1 MSRFSRAIFAIA
13 LVAVFGLIAAPVH
26 GQGIIGTVS
35 GKGTPSVFPSPDV
48 GLPTPSQLDV
58 TGLPSSGSSSHGV
71 AYFGSDNALV
81 SAFGASTVFNIEISS
96 SSNLATIT
104 TSPCDGTGSIE
115 VAPNLQAAL
124 MMGNSATL
132 CVVRAPFVAG
142 ATIDTLTVS
151 GTIAGYQTEAIVF
164 NSAGRAFVY
173 TTTGISVLDPPY
185 DTVAF
190 TIPVSGN
197 GSSGSIGITPDGNQ
211 LLVTKLSSNAVD
223 IFTGPFTPASV
234 PVTLA
239 VPGGGQLD
247 GIKVAPDGTRALVV
261 DAGTSNVFSIAVP
274 FNASSSVDTIPVPT
288 AGTHEDI
295 DISADSQLAVAA
307 GNGSGNANTAFIE
320 APFTAAGATVHYVQ
334 VAGGRGNGAFRFLP
348 PGLAAGLTVSK
359 TAPAT
364 VSSGSNLTYTIN
376 YANTGSEAATNVIV
390 RDTVPAGTSFV
401 SATGGGTEAGGVVS
415 WNIGTLAAGA
425 SGSVTMTVLVTAGS
439 GSVENN
445 AFSIEGDGILP
456 IFGPPVSTA
465 ITGGPVASLTVSK
478 AAPATVASGGSLTYT
493 ITYSNVGSGPAAA
506 VVITDTVPTGT
517 TFVSATAGGTFA
529 GGVVTWNIGTVAAGA
544 SGSVSF
550 TATVDAP
557 PDSTITNDTYSI
569 AGEGIPAAGGSP
581 VSTAVA
587 AAGPAAIPTLGT
599 VGVVV
604 LFSLM
609 LLAGVMLLRR
619 VA

>member
-1 MSRFSRAIFAIA
+1 MKSRFGTTFVFVVA
-13 LVAVFGLIAAPVH
+13 LTVGLIAAPVW
-26 GQGIIGTVS
+26 GQGIIGTIG

-48 GLPTPSQLDV
+48 GLPTPLQVDV
-58 TGLPSSGSSSHGV
+58 TGLPSSGGSSHGV

-81 SAFGASTVFNIEISS
+81 SAFGASTIFNIEISS
-96 SSNLATIT
+96 TTNLATIA
-104 TSPCDGTGSIE
+104 TSPCNGTGTIA

-124 MMGNSATL
+124 MMGGSSTL
-132 CVVRAPFVAG
+132 CAIRAPFVAG
-142 ATIDTLTVS
+142 ATIDSLTLS
-151 GTIAGYQTEAIVF
+151 GTIQGYQTEAIVF
-164 NSAGRAFVY
+164 NAAGRAFVY
-173 TTTGISVLDPPY
+173 TTTGISVVDPPY

-197 GSSGSIGITPDGNQ
+197 SSSGSIAITPDGNQ
-211 LLVTKLSSNAVD
+211 LLVTKLAGNSVD
-223 IFTGPFTPASV
+223 IFTGPFTPTST

-239 VPGGGQLD
+239 VPGGSRLD

-261 DAGTSNVFSIAVP
+261 DASSSNVFSIAAP
-274 FNASSSVDTIPVPT
+274 FSDTSSVETIPVPT

-307 GNGSGNANTAFIE
+307 GNGGGNANTAFIE

-334 VAGGRGNGAFRFLP
+334 VSGGRGNGAFRFLP

-401 SATGGGTEAGGVVS
+401 SATGGGTESGGVVS
-415 WNIGTLAAGA
+415 WNIGTLAPGA

-439 GSVENN
+439 GTVDNN

-456 IFGPPVSTA
+456 IFGPPVSTT

-493 ITYSNVGSGPAAA
+493 ITYSNVGTGPAAA

-529 GGVVTWNIGTVAAGA
+529 AGVVTWNIGTVAAGA

-550 TATVDAP
+550 TVTVDAP
-557 PDSTITNDTYSI
+557 PDSTITNSTYSI
-569 AGEGIPAAGGSP
+569 AGEGIPAVGGSP
-581 VSTAVA
+581 VTTVVG

-604 LFSLM
+604 LLSLILM
-609 LLAGVMLLRR
+609 AGVMLLRR
-619 VA
+619 MS

>member
-1 MSRFSRAIFAIA
+1 MTRRFGTTFAVVLA
-13 LVAVFGLIAAPVH
+13 LTVLLTAAPVY
-26 GQGIIGTVS
+26 GQGILGAVA
-35 GKGTPSVFPSPDV
+35 GKGTPTVFPSPDV
-48 GLPTPSQLDV
+48 GLPTPAQSDV
-58 TGLPSSGSSSHGV
+58 TGLPPSGSSSHGV

-81 SAFGASTVFNIEISS
+81 SAFGVSTVFNIEISS
-96 SSNLATIT
+96 ATNLATIS
-104 TSPCDGTGSIE
+104 TSPCNASGTIA

-124 MMGNSATL
+124 MMGGNSTL
-132 CVVRAPFVAG
+132 CAIRAPFVTG
-142 ATIDTLTVS
+142 ATIDSLTLPGV
-151 GTIAGYQTEAIVF
+151 IQGYQTEAIVF

-173 TTTGISVLDPPY
+173 TTTDIAVLDPPY

-197 GSSGSIGITPDGNQ
+197 SSGGSIAITPDGNQ
-211 LLVTKLSSNAVD
+211 LLVTKLVGNSVD
-223 IFTGPFTPASV
+223 IFTGPFTPAST

-239 VPGGGQLD
+239 VPGGSRLD

-261 DAGTSNVFSIAVP
+261 DAGSSNVFSIAAP
-274 FNASSSVDTIPVPT
+274 FSDTSSVETIPVPT

-307 GNGSGNANTAFIE
+307 GNGGGNANTAFIE

-334 VAGGRGNGAFRFLP
+334 VSGGRGNGAFRFLP

-376 YANTGSEAATNVIV
+376 YANTGSEAAAGVIL

-401 SATGGGTEAGGVVS
+401 SASDGGTEAGGVVS
-415 WNIGTLAAGA
+415 WAIGTLAAGA

-439 GSVENN
+439 GTVDNN
-445 AFSIEGDGILP
+445 AFSIEADGILP
-456 IFGPPVSTA
+456 IFGPPVSTD
-465 ITGGPVASLTVSK
+465 IVGGPVAILTISK
-478 AAPATVASGGSLTYT
+478 TAPATVASGGSLTYT
-493 ITYSNVGSGPAAA
+493 IDYSNDGTGDALA
-506 VVITDTVPTGT
+506 VVITDTVPAGT
-517 TFVSATAGGTFA
+517 TFVSATDGGTEA

-550 TATVDAP
+550 TVTVDAA
-557 PDSTITNDTYSI
+557 PDSTVVNDTYSI
-569 AGEGIPAAGGSP
+569 AGEGLPAVVGSP
-581 VSTAVA
+581 VTTAVG
-587 AAGPAAIPTLGT
+587 AAGPTAIPTLGT
-599 VGVVV
+599 IGVVA
-604 LFSLM
+604 
-609 LLAGVMLLRR
+609 LLLLITGAGVTLLRR